1 MDIQSFYMTIL
12 TTSPPKDYKL
22 QKGTDHNK
30 KQPKADYYKEKT
42 VNTSIKTYNKWQNKK
57 NKLSYKISSKCLKIM
72 EENTLS

>member
-42 VNTSIKTYNKWQNKK
+42 VNTSIKTYNK
-57 NKLSYKISSKCLKIM
+57 
-72 EENTLS
+72 